1 MGYSDV
7 HEKFGKNRETCLK
20 VEKRQCTDAATGR
33 DIQICTRN
41 MSSQTGLLSIRTSRR
56 GEIS

>member
-1 MGYSDV
+1 MSYPYV
-7 HEKFGKNRETCLK
+7 HGKFGENRENCLK

-41 MSSQTGLLSIRTSRR
+41 MSQTGLLSIRTSSR
-56 GEIS
+56 GKIS